1 MNTKTNQVHQPDEP
15 THSQVQDLL
24 PWYVV
29 NTLQPDE
36 QQLVR
41 THLQT
46 CVACQDDLQ
55 WQLKLKTGEPVAST
69 APDVERALARL
80 LPRLDA
86 QVQPNRAKTDN
97 NFMARLLSMFKT
109 DGKTSTRWGT
119 AVMAAQSAVIVG
131 LIALIALPKQDDSN
145 YRVLGSG
152 ERSSGN
158 IVVVFKPETTVKDIQ
173 RIMAMNDARIIDGP
187 TVTNAYLLNVPDT
200 RLTQS
205 IKELRTETGIEL
217 VESLGSGEAK

>member
-1 MNTKTNQVHQPDEP
+1 MNTKTNQVHQHDEP
-15 THSQVQDLL
+15 THSQVQDML
-24 PWYVV
+24 PWYVA

-36 QQLVR
+36 HQLVR
-41 THLQT
+41 AHLQT
-46 CVACQDDLQ
+46 CAACQDDLQ
-55 WQLKLKTGEPVAST
+55 WQLKLKTGEPAAST

-86 QVQPNRAKTDN
+86 QVQAIKPKDDN
-97 NFMARLLSMFKT
+97 LLTRLLAMFKT
-109 DGKTSTRWGT
+109 DGRNSMRWGT
-119 AVMAAQSAVIVG
+119 AVMAAQTAVIVG
-131 LIALIALPKQDDSN
+131 LVAFMALPKQDDSN

-173 RIMAMNDARIIDGP
+173 RIMSMNDARIIDGP

-205 IKELRTETGIEL
+205 IKELRSEAGIEL
-217 VESLGSGEAK
+217 VESLGSGDAK

>member
-1 MNTKTNQVHQPDEP
+1 MNTKTKQAHQSDES

-36 QQLVR
+36 KQLVQ

-46 CVACQDDLQ
+46 CTACQDDLQ
-55 WQLKLKTGEPVAST
+55 WQLKLKSSEPAAST
-69 APDVERALARL
+69 AADVDRALARL
-80 LPRLDA
+80 LPRLDTQIQA
-86 QVQPNRAKTDN
+86 IRTKDN
-97 NFMARLLSMFKT
+97 NLLTRLQSIFKS
-109 DGKTSTRWGT
+109 DGKTPMRWGM
-119 AVMAAQSAVIVG
+119 AVMAAQTAIIVG
-131 LIALIALPKQDDSN
+131 LLAHMALPGQDDSS

-158 IVVVFKPETTVKDIQ
+158 IVVVFKPETTVRDIQ
-173 RIMAMNDARIIDGP
+173 RIMSMNDARIIDGP
-187 TVTNAYLLNVPDT
+187 TVTNAYLLNVADT

-205 IKELRTETGIEL
+205 IKELRAEAGIEL
-217 VESLGSGEAK
+217 VESLGSGDAK